1 MAMRNPKGRANYQP
15 NSWGPEGG
23 PRENPSRGFRSFAG
37 ADEGNKG
44 RLRPESFSDH
54 YSQARQFFNSQTPIE
69 QKHLC
74 DALVFEL
81 SKVERPDI
89 RKRMVSHLCN
99 IHDELA
105 ATVAEGLGIEVPE
118 PAEAAQKI
126 RHDLLASAALSIIER
141 GPERFEGRKLGI
153 LATDG
158 ADAALFAALT
168 SAVTKAGGVFEVI
181 APKIAGVTLS
191 NGELVPAKQKIDGGP
206 SVLYDA
212 VALLLSAEGA
222 AMLAKDKPSKDFV
235 SDAFAHCKFIGF
247 SQDAHAL
254 IEAAGIASELDA
266 GCMKIQARK
275 DAADFVTACGRLR
288 HWDRERS
295 VDLDAH

>member
-1 MAMRNPKGRANYQP
+1 MAMRNPKGRANYEP

-23 PRENPSRGFRSFAG
+23 PRQNPQIGFRSFSEAAAG
-37 ADEGNKG
+37 DKV
-44 RLRPESFSDH
+44 RLRPESFADH
-54 YSQARQFFNSQTPIE
+54 YSQARQFFVSQTAIE

-89 RKRMVSHLCN
+89 RGRMVAHLRN
-99 IHDELA
+99 IHAELA
-105 ATVAEGLGIEVPE
+105 GTVANGLGIELPDH
-118 PAEAAQKI
+118 AEAA
-126 RHDLLASAALSIIER
+126 RETREDLPASDALSIVKR

-158 ADAALFAALT
+158 ADADLFTALT
-168 SAVTKAGGVFEVI
+168 AAVTKAGGVYELI

-191 NGELVPAKQKIDGGP
+191 NGEVMPAKQKIDGGP

-212 VALLLSAEGA
+212 VALLISADGA

-235 SDAFAHCKFIGF
+235 NDAFAHCKFIAY
-247 SQDAHAL
+247 SEDAL
-254 IEAAGIASELDA
+254 PLLEAAGIAADLDEA
-266 GCMKIQARK
+266 CIKIRARK
-275 DAADFVTACGRLR
+275 DVNEFIAACGKLR

-295 VDLDAH
+295 VDLDG